1 MILSMLVFFLITWL
15 NIRISFSVCC
25 FLPTGSSNLWKRVY
39 FDASCYNLEFS
50 VFYLRYVFVKK
61 KVEMLKHSKKK
72 DSWGIFIILWV
83 LYGNIVDASSCE
95 YVEQSSLRRLGGKP
109 VWKGWSLRK
118 SLSDKT
124 LN

>member
-1 MILSMLVFFLITWL
+1 
-15 NIRISFSVCC
+15 
-25 FLPTGSSNLWKRVY
+25 
-39 FDASCYNLEFS
+39 
-50 VFYLRYVFVKK
+50 
-61 KVEMLKHSKKK
+61 MLKHSKKK

-95 YVEQSSLRRLGGKP
+95 YVEQSSLRWLGGKP

>member
-1 MILSMLVFFLITWL
+1 
-15 NIRISFSVCC
+15 
-25 FLPTGSSNLWKRVY
+25 
-39 FDASCYNLEFS
+39 
-50 VFYLRYVFVKK
+50 
-61 KVEMLKHSKKK
+61 MLKHSKKRTAEV
-72 DSWGIFIILWV
+72 SIILWV